1 MHLFI
6 LIGSDSEGELV
17 VTATR
22 KPQLVK
28 RAMFVML
35 GNLNPQSSLSE
46 KFKQTLL
53 DKCTVKFRHA
63 SSGEE
68 IGKCPGPTLIEM
80 ADFNIGFIPW
90 YFDLQD
96 YLSS

>member
-1 MHLFI
+1 MRSHFDFTSFEIVQEPNVKYLGDA
-6 LIGSDSEGELV
+6 IGSDSDGEIV

-22 KPQLVK
+22 KPQPVK

-68 IGKCPGPTLIEM
+68 IGKCPGPT
-80 ADFNIGFIPW
+80 
-90 YFDLQD
+90 FD
-96 YLSS
+96 